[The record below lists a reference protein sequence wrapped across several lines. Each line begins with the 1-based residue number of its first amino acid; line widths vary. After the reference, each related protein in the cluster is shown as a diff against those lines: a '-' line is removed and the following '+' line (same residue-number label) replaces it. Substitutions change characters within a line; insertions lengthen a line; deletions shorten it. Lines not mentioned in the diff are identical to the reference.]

1 MRLDHLLS
9 KEDGVGIVLLFRG
22 QCLLEQGSYAA
33 TKFERTSLSGQVTT
47 FTLDS
52 LALQAYQVFT
62 VIWCRCVCGTH
73 PFPFRTRWLRHR
85 RPMVLCWRRH
95 GRAGGCQIYG
105 GIAQLGERLPCKQ
118 EVTSSNLVISTKAF
132 LKAQTMD
139 DTIHKLAW
147 MYRGGTLAAFAKC
160 P

>member
-1 MRLDHLLS
+1 MR
-9 KEDGVGIVLLFRG
+9 
-22 QCLLEQGSYAA
+22 EQMTYKNS
-33 TKFERTSLSGQVTT
+33 
-47 FTLDS
+47 
-52 LALQAYQVFT
+52 
-62 VIWCRCVCGTH
+62 WCRCACGTH

-95 GRAGGCQIYG
+95 GRVGGCQLYG

-139 DTIHKLAW
+139 GTIHKLAW
-147 MYRGGTLAAFAKC
+147 MYRGGALMAFSKC
-160 P
+160 PWTRKSKIFECHESLEKALQYHVPWKLHIENDKTSNRKI